1 MESATATLPV
11 PDQDLVPITA
21 NQRIEALDVVRGFAL
36 LGIFLMNIEWFNRP
50 INSLGEGMPTG
61 LTGLD
66 WWASWFV
73 LYFVQ
78 GKFWTIF
85 SLLFGMG
92 FAVMLTRAERAG
104 REFKIVYLRRV
115 LALAVFGAAHFILLW
130 AGDILFSYAV
140 GALML
145 MIVLYG
151 RTIPI
156 LIGIAVA
163 IGVAFIPHL
172 GNVGAVAVGLA
183 IGGLLAIYLRSAKRV
198 RIFGH
203 GVPLFSF
210 LLLLVGSLLTI
221 AAAVFWLM
229 PNGPVEPRLPLS
241 IFGPLLL
248 IAGSLSWTYYEP
260 ADKRSLRLA
269 VSLYLFFGIAITTGG
284 LIQRFAPDPDAGVV
298 VAEQPA
304 TTVAPVA
311 RRRCERRH

>member
-1 MESATATLPV
+1 M
-11 PDQDLVPITA
+11 PITA

-50 INSLGEGMPTG
+50 ISSLGEGMPTG

-140 GALML
+140 G
-145 MIVLYG
+145 
-151 RTIPI
+151 R
-156 LIGIAVA
+156 
-163 IGVAFIPHL
+163 
-172 GNVGAVAVGLA
+172 
-183 IGGLLAIYLRSAKRV
+183 
-198 RIFGH
+198 
-203 GVPLFSF
+203 
-210 LLLLVGSLLTI
+210 
-221 AAAVFWLM
+221 
-229 PNGPVEPRLPLS
+229 
-241 IFGPLLL
+241 
-248 IAGSLSWTYYEP
+248 
-260 ADKRSLRLA
+260 
-269 VSLYLFFGIAITTGG
+269 
-284 LIQRFAPDPDAGVV
+284 
-298 VAEQPA
+298 
-304 TTVAPVA
+304 
-311 RRRCERRH
+311 